1 MNESANSA
9 EIRQRVKDILRRDL
23 KMGENVRIDD
33 HTPLFN
39 SQADL
44 DSLDMLL
51 LVSSIEREFGFRIP
65 NEAVRQTVFHNVDS
79 LAGYIELNR
88 LSKPTSRV
96 QVIEPIANPL
106 DRLPHGPAFRFVTKV
121 NIIKPGESIEGI
133 WSVHGDEP
141 FFAAHFPGRP
151 IVPGVLL
158 AEALAQISG
167 LLASDSV
174 QHGALAHLDI
184 RFDKPVAPPAD
195 ILLKSRLTNQLASL
209 RQFQVSASVGD
220 NIVAQGTL
228 ALHLSAGGSV

>member
-1 MNESANSA
+1 MTEPTA

-23 KMGENVRIDD
+23 KMGPDVHIDD
-33 HTPLFN
+33 QMPLFH
-39 SQADL
+39 SDADL

-65 NEAVRQTVFHNVDS
+65 NEAVGQTVFHNVHS
-79 LAGYIELNR
+79 LATYIEQNR
-88 LSKPTSRV
+88 QSTPPSKMRI
-96 QVIEPIANPL
+96 IEPGVSSI

-121 NIIKPGESIEGI
+121 NALRAGESVEGL
-133 WSVHGDEP
+133 WSVVGDEP

-174 QHGALAHLDI
+174 KQGVLAHVDI
-184 RFDKPVAPPAD
+184 RFEKSVAPPAD
-195 ILLKSRLTNQLASL
+195 ILLKSRLAHHLGAL
-209 RQFQVSASVGD
+209 WQFQVSASVGD

-228 ALHLSAGGSV
+228 ALHLSTRIAE